1 MKQDIQFNL
10 QTEYFFKKYRFLYFA
25 KSIGKNFGKN
35 ISKVLSSKYS
45 QKIMLKN
52 IYNSRK

>member
-35 ISKVLSSKYS
+35 ISKILSSKCS
-45 QKIMLKN
+45 
-52 IYNSRK
+52 